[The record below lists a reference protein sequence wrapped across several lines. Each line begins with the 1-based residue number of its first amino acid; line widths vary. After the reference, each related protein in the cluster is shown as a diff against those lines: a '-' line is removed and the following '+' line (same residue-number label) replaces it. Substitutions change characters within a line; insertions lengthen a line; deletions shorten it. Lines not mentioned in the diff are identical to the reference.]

1 MLLGNNWVKNEE
13 RLSRRF
19 SPLFL
24 VTRAVTEVIIS
35 LSDLCSLQIL
45 LVIRLTTWDTVP
57 MISRF
62 ESEKYYK
69 DPNKN
74 NATYPFPIMEEE
86 GSIDLSVIVPSYNEE
101 QRCKFIIKLFI
112 CLAAHLNDATLK
124 RLLSFIWSQKVRS
137 QNIYSTWADPR
148 FRTDCPFTS

>member
-1 MLLGNNWVKNEE
+1 MKSIFHGG
-13 RLSRRF
+13 F
-19 SPLFL
+19 SAFSCDPCGQ
-24 VTRAVTEVIIS
+24 VIIS
-35 LSDLCSLQIL
+35 ISDLCSLQIL

-137 QNIYSTWADPR
+137 QNVYSMWAHPR
-148 FRTDCPFTS
+148 FRRLPAH

>member
-1 MLLGNNWVKNEE
+1 
-13 RLSRRF
+13 
-19 SPLFL
+19 
-24 VTRAVTEVIIS
+24 
-35 LSDLCSLQIL
+35 
-45 LVIRLTTWDTVP
+45 

-124 RLLSFIWSQKVRS
+124 RLLSFVWSQKVRS
-137 QNIYSTWADPR
+137 QNIYSIWAHQD
-148 FRTDCPFTS
+148 

>member
-1 MLLGNNWVKNEE
+1 
-13 RLSRRF
+13 
-19 SPLFL
+19 
-24 VTRAVTEVIIS
+24 
-35 LSDLCSLQIL
+35 
-45 LVIRLTTWDTVP
+45 

-137 QNIYSTWADPR
+137 QNVYSMWTHPR
-148 FRTDCPFTS
+148 FRRLPVH

>member
-1 MLLGNNWVKNEE
+1 
-13 RLSRRF
+13 
-19 SPLFL
+19 
-24 VTRAVTEVIIS
+24 
-35 LSDLCSLQIL
+35 
-45 LVIRLTTWDTVP
+45 

-137 QNIYSTWADPR
+137 QMYIQCGLTQDLE
-148 FRTDCPFTS
+148 DCPLTS

>member
-1 MLLGNNWVKNEE
+1 
-13 RLSRRF
+13 
-19 SPLFL
+19 
-24 VTRAVTEVIIS
+24 
-35 LSDLCSLQIL
+35 
-45 LVIRLTTWDTVP
+45 

-101 QRCKFIIKLFI
+101 ERCKFIIKLFI
-112 CLAAHLNDATLK
+112 YLAAHLNDATLK
-124 RLLSFIWSQKVRS
+124 RLLSFHWSQKSKV
-137 QNIYSTWADPR
+137 TK
-148 FRTDCPFTS
+148 